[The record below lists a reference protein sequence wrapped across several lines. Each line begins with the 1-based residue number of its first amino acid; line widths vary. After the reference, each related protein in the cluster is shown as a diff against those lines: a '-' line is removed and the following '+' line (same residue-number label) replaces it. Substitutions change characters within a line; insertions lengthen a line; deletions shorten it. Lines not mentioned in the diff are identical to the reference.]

1 MKLRLLILS
10 VGELGKQFRQL
21 PKEDIRSK
29 KTCAMAAV
37 ARGAEVEFE
46 VEVKRRID

>member
-1 MKLRLLILS
+1 LLILS

-29 KTCAMAAV
+29 KTCAMV
-37 ARGAEVEFE
+37 GWLGRRARV
-46 VEVKRRID
+46 